1 MKKGIAIL
9 CSFALLSTVTNFNT
23 IVIATPETQDHM
35 VGTRF

>member
-9 CSFALLSTVTNFNT
+9 CSLSLMLTTLTFVQAEVLPDTH
-23 IVIATPETQDHM
+23 EHM